1 MTDAD
6 REAVALRGSSGSPS
20 PTPLKSAAV
29 ISRVLVVVTVVLAAG
44 HVVGM
49 PALGSSAAL
58 VIAGLGIVAGIPHG
72 GVDHLMAMR
81 LAGRSQVV
89 VVAVYAVLAALA
101 WAVLQWGGPFALLL
115 VVALS
120 AVHFGLGELEVT
132 SELTGWRPSVALR
145 AAIVIA
151 GSGALLL
158 PLARSGRQ
166 FNSVATAVSPGLAR
180 LIAMESVRTGVLVL
194 WITAAAV
201 AVIASLRSRHGS
213 CALDVILIGM
223 LGLLVQPLVAFAVWF
238 GGWHAVRHC
247 ARILGKEPGCAA
259 LLAVGDSRAA
269 WRRLARL
276 AAPMSFAALAGVL
289 ALVWFTAT
297 ASDTTAALAGVLR
310 LLLALTVPHM
320 VVVWWLDRRG
330 TKSCELESFRGQQ

>member
-1 MTDAD
+1 M
-6 REAVALRGSSGSPS
+6 ALRGYIDAPVRQ
-20 PTPLKSAAV
+20 PLQAAAV
-29 ISRVLVVVTVVLAAG
+29 VSRILVAAVVVLGVAHLI
-44 HVVGM
+44 
-49 PALGSSAAL
+49 PIGSSAAVL
-58 VIAGLGIVAGIPHG
+58 IAGAGFLAGVPHG

-81 LAGRSQVV
+81 LAGRSQIT
-89 VVAVYAVLAALA
+89 VVAVYAALAALA
-101 WAVLQWGGPFALLL
+101 WAVLQWGGPIALLL
-115 VVALS
+115 VVTLS

-132 SELTGWRPSVALR
+132 SELTGWHPSLPVKVAV
-145 AAIVIA
+145 VIA

-158 PLARSGRQ
+158 PLARSGQQ

-180 LIAMESVRTGVLVL
+180 LIAMEPVRTTVFVL
-194 WITAAAV
+194 WLAAAAV
-201 AVIASLRSRHGS
+201 AIIASVTARHNS
-213 CALDVILIGM
+213 CALDVVLIGM

-247 ARILGKEPGCAA
+247 ARMLGEEPGCAA
-259 LLAVGDSRAA
+259 LLAQGDSGAA

-276 AAPMSFAALAGVL
+276 AAPMSLAALAGVVAL
-289 ALVWFTAT
+289 AWFTAT

-330 TKSCELESFRGQQ
+330 LIQPAARYSS